1 MLMII
6 LIGSEKGGVG
16 KSTLAMNLAVWFA
29 SKGKDVVIL
38 DADRQSTSANWAQ
51 DRAETDKVKVSCVRQ
66 YDNLKSTIKDLD
78 GRYNIIIIDCQG
90 RISQEMRTG
99 LLMANAVI
107 VPFKPSQLDLDTLPS
122 MLEVIGEAQD
132 FNAELQSYAVMTMC
146 PTNPHTSEV
155 NQTKDFFS
163 HHPNI
168 TLLSHVIHERKTY
181 RDAAGSGLGAIEL
194 NNDKA
199 TTEVDNLFKEF
210 VRTYSSRKKEAEN
223 GK

>member
-1 MLMII
+1 MII

-51 DRAETDKVKVSCVRQ
+51 DRAETDKVKIACVRQ
-66 YDNLKSTIKDLD
+66 YDNLKPTIKDLD
-78 GRYNIIIIDCQG
+78 GRYNIVIIDCQG
-90 RISQEMRTG
+90 RISQEIRTG

-132 FNAELQSYAVMTMC
+132 FNTTLQSYAVMTMC
-146 PTNPHTSEV
+146 PTNPHMSEV

-163 HHPNI
+163 FHPSI
-168 TLLSHVIHERKTY
+168 TLLNHVIHERKTY
-181 RDAAGSGLGAIEL
+181 RDAAGSGLGVIEL
-194 NNDKA
+194 NNEKA
-199 TTEVDNLFKEF
+199 TAEVDNLFKEF
-210 VRTYSSRKKEAEN
+210 VRTYSNRKKEITN